1 MQFDFIRRW
10 WIALC
15 KESCRTVICV
25 WRFREET
32 QVCCCYWKKEVPE
45 SWVTYLLRYILF
57 QQISYVNFVTVT
69 ICYDQSIDH
78 GQKWILLCQ
87 TNLTIH
93 IVWSLRK
100 YFSWIQIWL
109 TAKAFISIGHV
120 VIRIFC
126 WMFLDNISKYA
137 HNRCKTIS
145 LKLANMAEI
154 VDVPH

>member
-1 MQFDFIRRW
+1 MEVSRGNSG
-10 WIALC
+10 LLLPH
-15 KESCRTVICV
+15 
-25 WRFREET
+25 
-32 QVCCCYWKKEVPE
+32 WKKGVPE

>member
-1 MQFDFIRRW
+1 MFGGFERKLRF
-10 WIALC
+10 AVATE
-15 KESCRTVICV
+15 KKKYPRVESLTFWDI
-25 WRFREET
+25 F
-32 QVCCCYWKKEVPE
+32 YSK
-45 SWVTYLLRYILF
+45 
-57 QQISYVNFVTVT
+57 QISYVNFVTVT